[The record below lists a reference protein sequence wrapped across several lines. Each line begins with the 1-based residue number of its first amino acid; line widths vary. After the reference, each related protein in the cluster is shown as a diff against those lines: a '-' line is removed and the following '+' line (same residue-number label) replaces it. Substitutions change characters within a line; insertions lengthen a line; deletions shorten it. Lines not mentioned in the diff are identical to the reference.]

1 MEMGQPGGIVSLK
14 VMVTTKYGPS
24 DVLQIMEREKPNP
37 NENEVLVKIHVT
49 TVSVGDVKMRGLI
62 DLSSGQKLAARM
74 YLGWSKPKKDVLGM
88 EAAGEV
94 EEIGPEVTK
103 FTVGDRVFASTFW
116 DGLGGY
122 AQYKCFPEGSMI
134 ATIPDSISYE
144 QAVPVLGG
152 GLTAAKVLKKGNIQP
167 GDKVLIYGASGNVG
181 TYAVQITKHFGAEV
195 TGICSTRNIELVKE
209 LGADFAIDYTEED
222 FTQSSK
228 KYDII
233 FDAVDKIESSKRKVS
248 LNETGVYLNVSK
260 DSGSGG
266 KASDHIELL
275 TFLRDLMAAGK
286 LKSVID
292 KTYSFNQIPQAHEYV
307 QTGRKRGSI
316 VVTIDQ

>member
-181 TYAVQITKHFGAEV
+181 TYAVQIAKHFGAEV